1 MTNEAK
7 VGVLVIA
14 AVAIFVTTFLSVAT
28 IQLGGEKIEYRTYFK
43 FAGGVETGDLV
54 RYGGRKAGV
63 VRRIA
68 PAEDDPTTTEI
79 VFEMRDD
86 VPVNEKSVAKISSL
100 SALGDNYI
108 EVTPGDKDA
117 ARIPPGGVVPSEEAI
132 SFSDITAKVAEVTD
146 NANLVITDL
155 KDDLSLLIG
164 DLRELTSN
172 LHELTGE
179 ENQENV
185 RSMLANANQL
195 VEDQGPKFDRIT
207 TQISEVLERVD
218 ATVADMRKVAQTAD
232 ETVANVNR
240 TVEETREPIKR
251 DIEELEA
258 TLVEAREMLEEIR
271 AIVAVNSVNLNDTI
285 ENFRVTSE
293 NLEQFTDEIRQRPF
307 SLLRAKPKPERQVP
321 PTSAP

>member
-7 VGVLVIA
+7 VGVLVILA
-14 AVAIFVTTFLSVAT
+14 MAVFVFTFLSVAT

-43 FAGGVETGDLV
+43 FAGGVDTGDLV

-68 PAEDDPTTTEI
+68 SAEDDPTTTEI
-79 VFEMRDD
+79 IFEMRDD
-86 VPVNEKSVAKISSL
+86 VPVNEMSIAKISSL

-108 EVTPGDKDA
+108 EVTPGDRDA
-117 ARIPPGGVVPSEEAI
+117 PRIPPGGVVPAEEAI

-146 NANLVITDL
+146 NANLLMTDL
-155 KDDLSLLIG
+155 KDDISLLIG
-164 DLRELTSN
+164 DLRDLTAN
-172 LHELTGE
+172 LQEFTGE
-179 ENQENV
+179 ENQQNV
-185 RSMLANANQL
+185 RSMLSNANEL
-195 VEDQGPKFDRIT
+195 IEDQGPKLDRIT

-218 ATVADMRKVAQTAD
+218 ATVTDLRRVAETAD
-232 ETVANVNR
+232 KTVANVNR

-271 AIVAVNSVNLNDTI
+271 AIVAVNSININDTL

-293 NLEQFTDEIRQRPF
+293 NLEQFSDEIRQRPW
-307 SLLRAKPKPERQVP
+307 SLIRTKAKPDRQVP
-321 PTSAP
+321 STAGQ